1 MSGKDVND
9 LIRKGEQAEIPISE
23 ALAKAAEDHAQQ
35 QLETVREEKNKRR
48 RALIKFGSM
57 SVLAAV
63 ILVFAT
69 ASWFTMNKS
78 VESGGMGM
86 KIGGQTFEITML
98 ENSKDGIFKD
108 PYHILVHEDNA
119 IYWEMTADNN
129 MINYNEPVYNDDSEI
144 TDHGDRGIRPGT
156 EGVISFYVTPKVDS
170 VDLEFNFEM
179 IGYQKYVDDNG
190 TENDKT
196 DDKIV
201 MNTLEEV
208 ENGNGMT
215 ARNLLNGHILLFEKR
230 DKTLKDGKTVITY
243 SDPILSDGDMHRV
256 FNRTIS
262 GKDTAKQVDIFW
274 VWPSTLSTLVD
285 ASDFPDVIT
294 LPFTSGTSYDK
305 IIGNIHE
312 YPHYYLKGAS
322 ASDEIDAVND
332 IAAHYDLYGDMYDQ
346 GDNEI
351 GMRVNYVLLKL
362 SVKESSSDEDD
373 NGGN

>member
-9 LIRKGEQAEIPISE
+9 LIRKGEQAEVPISE

-78 VESGGMGM
+78 IESGGMGM

-98 ENSKDGIFKD
+98 EHSKDGIFKD

-215 ARNLLNGHILLFEKR
+215 ARNLLNGHILLFENR
-230 DKTLKDGKTVITY
+230 DKTEV
-243 SDPILSDGDMHRV
+243 
-256 FNRTIS
+256 
-262 GKDTAKQVDIFW
+262 
-274 VWPSTLSTLVD
+274 
-285 ASDFPDVIT
+285 
-294 LPFTSGTSYDK
+294 
-305 IIGNIHE
+305 
-312 YPHYYLKGAS
+312 
-322 ASDEIDAVND
+322 
-332 IAAHYDLYGDMYDQ
+332 LY
-346 GDNEI
+346 
-351 GMRVNYVLLKL
+351 
-362 SVKESSSDEDD
+362 
-373 NGGN
+373 